1 MKLSPADE
9 PVEAT
14 GDLASR
20 TPARAPLVEPAITR
34 AAKFIRRGGSWAMR
48 TSLAGSLDLACTLCL
63 VAIGASHGGAH
74 LLGAIVGYLALLAI
88 MASSVMRSAGRAQAS
103 IAIAFFALALRGGA
117 VSSAI
122 GLGMPGWLSD
132 SCGVAI
138 GWALISIG
146 QQWRDE
152 YTASSM
158 QGLALSW
165 LSSAPVILVVAV
177 LLRIVYI
184 DVIPLL
190 PEEAYYW
197 NYAANIDIGY
207 LDHPPLVAWA
217 IAVGERLVGSTGAG
231 IRFGAFLCG
240 LITLGF
246 VYRLARRLVD
256 RDSALMA
263 AALAAALPFFFST
276 GVLMTPDALLIAAW
290 SASLYFFHRA
300 LVLDDRTAWLWCGA
314 AVGVGLLSKYTIALL
329 GLAALAFLLLDRR
342 SRRWLT
348 RWEPYV
354 AAAISLALFTPVIIW
369 NYQNDWVSFMFQA
382 SDRFGETSSFN
393 LHVLVMNL
401 LMVAT
406 PIPLIALRLLFVSR
420 WTHDAHANLEPE
432 HATARNRLFVA
443 CFVFAPLL
451 VFCWSAL
458 RHEPRLNWTAPIWL
472 ALLPLAGWTITNA
485 GVLRKRQWRAVVYR
499 LARPLPMALLMANA
513 ILVYYVALGIPGIP
527 YPTSSARTLGWTDA
541 TRHIQQVHDRLT
553 RASGNA
559 PIVVGM
565 DKYFTASQLSYHA
578 TRLVS
583 NAQGRREGEQGPMKV
598 AAKGAVFGGNGLM
611 FKYWSA
617 GQSFAGRSFIMVSR
631 NAAALESESLAIYF
645 RVLDTEIQP
654 LPMVHDGPGADG
666 QLIARYYYRIGHDYR
681 PAKSADR
688 QDAGAVA
695 RDEWKKMAG
704 MIASNRAGTRQ

>member
-1 MKLSPADE
+1 MKRSPVDG

-14 GDLASR
+14 GDRSSR
-20 TPARAPLVEPAITR
+20 TPARAPVAEQATTY
-34 AAKFIRRGGSWAMR
+34 AAAFSTGGQPWLLGA
-48 TSLAGSLDLACTLCL
+48 SLAGFADLAFTLFL
-63 VAIGASHGGAH
+63 VVIGASHGGAH
-74 LLGAIVGYLALLAI
+74 LVGAIFGYLALLAI
-88 MASSVMRSAGRAQAS
+88 TGASAIRSNGRAHAS
-103 IAIAFFALALRGGA
+103 IAIAFFALALRGGI

-132 SCGVAI
+132 SCGIAI
-138 GWALISIG
+138 GWASICIG
-146 QQWRDE
+146 QKWRDG
-152 YTASSM
+152 YTAKST
-158 QGLALSW
+158 QGPTPSW
-165 LSSAPVILVVAV
+165 LRSAPVILVVAV

-197 NYAANIDIGY
+197 NYAAHIDIGY

-217 IAVGERLVGSTGAG
+217 IAAGERLLGSSGAG
-231 IRFGAFLCG
+231 IRFGSFLCG
-240 LITLGF
+240 LITLSF
-246 VYRLARRLVD
+246 VYRLARHLVD
-256 RDSALMA
+256 QASALMA
-263 AALAAALPFFFST
+263 AALAAALPFFFSM
-276 GVLMTPDALLIAAW
+276 GVLMTPDALLISAW

-300 LVLDDRTAWLWCGA
+300 LILDDRAAWLWSGA

-329 GLAALAFLLLDRR
+329 GLAALVFVLLDRR

-354 AAAISLALFTPVIIW
+354 AATLSLTLFAPVIIW
-369 NYQNDWVSFMFQA
+369 NYQNDWASFMFQA

-393 LHVLVMNL
+393 LHVLVTNM

-406 PIPLIALRLLFVSR
+406 PVPLIVLPFLFASR

-432 HATARNRLFVA
+432 HSTPRNRLFVA
-443 CFVFAPLL
+443 CFVFVPLL

-472 ALLPLAGWTITNA
+472 ALLPLAGWAITHA
-485 GVLRKRQWRAVVYR
+485 GALRTRQWRTVAYL
-499 LARPLPMALLMANA
+499 LARPLPVALLMANA
-513 ILVYYVALGIPGIP
+513 MLLYYIALGIPGVP
-527 YPTSSARTLGWTDA
+527 YPTSSARTLGWAEA
-541 TRHIQQVHDRLT
+541 TGHIQQVHDRLSKAT
-553 RASGNA
+553 GSA
-559 PIVVGM
+559 PVVVGM

-578 TRLVS
+578 TRLIS
-583 NAQGRREGEQGPMKV
+583 DGGGRRDGEQGPMKV
-598 AAKGAVFGGNGLM
+598 TAKGSVFGGNALM

-631 NAAALESESLAIYF
+631 NRAALESEDLAAYF
-645 RVLDTEIQP
+645 RVFGTEIHP
-654 LPMVHDGPGADG
+654 LLLVHDGPGADR

-688 QDAGAVA
+688 KDVGDVA
-695 RDEWKKMAG
+695 RREGRK
-704 MIASNRAGTRQ
+704 

>member
-1 MKLSPADE
+1 MKLSPVDE

-20 TPARAPLVEPAITR
+20 RLARARLVEPAITR
-34 AAKFIRRGGSWAMR
+34 VPTFFRRGRSWVMR

-88 MASSVMRSAGRAQAS
+88 MAAWAIRSSGSERAP

-132 SCGVAI
+132 SCGVAT
-138 GWALISIG
+138 GWAFISIG
-146 QQWRDE
+146 QKWRDE
-152 YTASSM
+152 HTARSI
-158 QGLALSW
+158 QGPTLSW
-165 LSSAPVILVVAV
+165 LRSAPVILVVAI

-197 NYAANIDIGY
+197 NYAAHTDIGY

-263 AALAAALPFFFST
+263 AALAAALPFFFSM

-300 LVLDDRTAWLWCGA
+300 LVLDDRTAWFWSGA

-354 AAAISLALFTPVIIW
+354 AATISLTLFAPVIIW
-369 NYQNDWVSFMFQA
+369 NYQNDWASFMFQA

-393 LHVLVMNL
+393 LHVLVMNM

-406 PIPLIALRLLFVSR
+406 PIPLIALPLLFASR
-420 WTHDAHANLEPE
+420 WTQDAHANLEPE
-432 HATARNRLFVA
+432 HATSRNRLFVA

-458 RHEPRLNWTAPIWL
+458 GHEPRLNWTAPIWL
-472 ALLPLAGWTITNA
+472 ALLPLAGWTITHA
-485 GVLRKRQWRAVVYR
+485 GALRKRQWTAVVHR
-499 LARPLPMALLMANA
+499 LARPLPAALLMANA
-513 ILVYYVALGIPGIP
+513 MLLYYIALGIPGVP
-527 YPTSSARTLGWTDA
+527 YPTSSARTLGWADA
-541 TRHIQQVHDRLT
+541 ARHIQQVHDRL
-553 RASGNA
+553 ALAGGNA

-578 TRLVS
+578 NRLVS
-583 NAQGRREGEQGPMKV
+583 DAKGRRDGEQGPMKV
-598 AAKGAVFGGNGLM
+598 TAKGAVFGGNGLM

-631 NAAALESESLAIYF
+631 NAAALESENLAIYF
-645 RVLDTEIQP
+645 RVLDAEIHP
-654 LPMVHDGPGADG
+654 LPMVHDGPGANG
-666 QLIARYYYRIGHDYR
+666 QLIARYYYRIGYDYR

-688 QDAGAVA
+688 QDVGDVV
-695 RDEWKKMAG
+695 RGEGKK
-704 MIASNRAGTRQ
+704 